1 MGEINESIKNALG
14 YLATIKYANLDKAGK
29 AKLMKVYQEELS
41 DYKSAAK
48 DKKCPAYSKKVAAA
62 YVESEIAR
70 MKKYVSEEG
79 AKAKAAAAPTRAAA
93 RDAARSRKAAMAA
106 ARSRAAAMAAARSR
120 KAAARD
126 AAMAAARSRAAARAA
141 AVRDAAA
148 ANQRA
153 AAMAAAARFKARAAA
168 M

>member
-62 YVESEIAR
+62 DVESEIAR

-79 AKAKAAAAPTRAAA
+79 AKAKAAAAAKPAALAQAKAAA
-93 RDAARSRKAAMAA
+93 APTTAMAA
-106 ARSRAAAMAAARSR
+106 ARSRAAAIN
-120 KAAARD
+120 AARD
-126 AAMAAARSRAAARAA
+126 ASAARDS
-141 AVRDAAA
+141 
-148 ANQRA
+148 
-153 AAMAAAARFKARAAA
+153 
-168 M
+168 